1 VADDKAPVTTGSSRK
16 PNGQFAP
23 GKSGN
28 AKGRRKGST
37 SYADLLRRIGA
48 LPSDA
53 DPNFTKDEYIAH
65 QVYAMAQERDKW
77 AIDHI
82 IDRTVGKPVQH
93 NVNENTELPAIEG
106 FTVE

>member
-1 VADDKAPVTTGSSRK
+1 VPDTSGDKRNNK
-16 PNGQFAP
+16 GQFGAGNTA
-23 GKSGN
+23 GKG
-28 AKGRRKGST
+28 KGRPKGST

-48 LPSDA
+48 KPSDV
-53 DPNFTKDEYIAH
+53 DSTLTKDEFIAH
-65 QVYAMAQERDKW
+65 QVYAMAEERDKW

-106 FTVE
+106 FSVE